1 MNDAC
6 FICRAENT
14 DHIHAT
20 SEQCHDH
27 MYQTIEATIVGG
39 QVEANSDNSEEK

>member
-1 MNDAC
+1 MMHVLYAAPKTRTMDMLHQN
-6 FICRAENT
+6 
-14 DHIHAT
+14 
-20 SEQCHDH
+20 